1 MMRMISLALIPAFL
15 SLSGAAVPAQE
26 AAERSAGGRTQQ
38 PAASVGDAQDKST
51 APQGPQRP
59 STHDEN
65 KAASQH
71 KPVVLQLQNA
81 DCHEMANLIEQTFG
95 LNAMP
100 VPRMNAVICNCSPED
115 LSEIRELLAQVD
127 VTVSE
132 GEDQEFAI
140 LPVQQRRVDEIADAV
155 SSLLAGKASSV
166 RIAKDRGR
174 SAMVVRGTRAA
185 IEKVRALVQQL
196 DQPAGCVNLEFAFFR
211 ADVNRPDAPV
221 KVPPDLA
228 PVAEELR
235 RFGAVE
241 LAGRLSTVA
250 GEGEKFIVVGA
261 IAETMPRVQVR
272 GELVASSTEGVVK
285 LRVIAHLILE
295 TRTTPP
301 PRAGADEPGGQAA
314 SRPSG
319 RPPEFEL
326 ETSVQT
332 KRGDYVVLGSAPAG
346 SATGESI
353 ILVLHVRE

>member
-38 PAASVGDAQDKST
+38 PAASVGYAQDKST

-65 KAASQH
+65 EAASQH

-127 VTVSE
+127 VAVNEE
-132 GEDQEFAI
+132 GQSEFAI
-140 LPVQQRRVDEIADAV
+140 IAVQHRRVDEIADTA
-155 SSLLAGKASSV
+155 SNLLAGRTSNV

-174 SAMVVRGTRAA
+174 SALVVRGTKSA
-185 IEKVRALVQQL
+185 IEKVRAIVQQL
-196 DQPAGCVNLEFAFFR
+196 DKPAGSVGLEFAFFR
-211 ADVNRPDAPV
+211 ADAGPTDGPVN
-221 KVPPDLA
+221 VPTDLT
-228 PVAEELR
+228 PVAEELKK
-235 RFGAVE
+235 FGRVE
-241 LAGRLSTVA
+241 LAGRLTTVA
-250 GEGEKFIVVGA
+250 VENDKFSIEGA
-261 IAETMPRVQVR
+261 ITETMPRLRVY
-272 GELVASSTEGVVK
+272 GEVVGANAAGAVK
-285 LRVIAHLILE
+285 LKVMAGLSLE
-295 TRTTPP
+295 QR
-301 PRAGADEPGGQAA
+301 
-314 SRPSG
+314 SRPGAAAAEVKGQPTS
-319 RPPEFEL
+319 RPARGPEFEL

-346 SATGESI
+346 GTPGESV